1 MFDFTKKFG
10 FTFTRIKN
18 VDPELRMFAALVP
31 FLEKSDLIVD
41 IGANHGQF
49 LELVL
54 KNYTGQ
60 VIAIEPE
67 PEAFEFLSQK
77 FAKFSNVQSLNLA
90 LGSSNGSANL
100 NVANNSSE
108 SSSILD
114 MGYHHKMGA
123 PNIRM
128 IEKCKVKLARFSDAI
143 DISGFHQVFLKIDVQ
158 GFELE
163 VLKGISS
170 EDLKR
175 ILAIKIELNVVETYV
190 GAPLIETVMAFLRAN
205 GFSPLRIENGFGL
218 PGFGQQLQMEA
229 LFIRSI

>member
-10 FTFTRIKN
+10 FTFTRTRN
-18 VDPELRMFAALVP
+18 TDPELRMSAALVP

-67 PEAFEFLSQK
+67 PKAFEFLSQK
-77 FAKFSNVQSLNLA
+77 FGKLSNVQSLNLA
-90 LGSSNGSANL
+90 LGSSNGRANL

-114 MGYHHKMGA
+114 MGYQHKIGA
-123 PNIRM
+123 PNIKI
-128 IEKCKVKLARFSDAI
+128 IEKCDVKLARFSDAI
-143 DISGFHQVFLKIDVQ
+143 DISRFHEVFLKIDVQ

-170 EDLKR
+170 EDLKK

-190 GAPLIETVMAFLRAN
+190 GAPLIETVMGFLRAN